1 VIGKRDQPLFDL
13 NQTLIWLRVLK
24 QHHRSSRENQLCA
37 NQFDRSNGRGRS
49 GSVGVSISVTWSATQ
64 IKSHPISG

>member
-1 VIGKRDQPLFDL
+1 MRQSV
-13 NQTLIWLRVLK
+13 
-24 QHHRSSRENQLCA
+24 
-37 NQFDRSNGRGRS
+37 DRSNGRGRS